1 MAGRCSFCGST
12 SGCSSSR
19 TSECPGRYITRRRH
33 PWTGTTG
40 QATRYPLTMLIK
52 AWLKGHGFDLMT
64 LADLFRE
71 GEPMVAED
79 PQGYYLSFSGSQGLF
94 RDAAV
99 LSKAASLLLHRVNG
113 VGAML
118 DIDFRPVALM
128 GRFRDET
135 GQQSTVVL
143 AESAEARMR
152 FSATATAVDGQH
164 PRYHPHRGQ
173 ATWIW
178 PLRT

>member
-40 QATRYPLTMLIK
+40 QATRYPRTMLIK

-79 PQGYYLSFSGSQGLF
+79 P
-94 RDAAV
+94 R
-99 LSKAASLLLHRVNG
+99 
-113 VGAML
+113 
-118 DIDFRPVALM
+118 
-128 GRFRDET
+128 
-135 GQQSTVVL
+135 
-143 AESAEARMR
+143 
-152 FSATATAVDGQH
+152 ATT
-164 PRYHPHRGQ
+164 
-173 ATWIW
+173 
-178 PLRT
+178 